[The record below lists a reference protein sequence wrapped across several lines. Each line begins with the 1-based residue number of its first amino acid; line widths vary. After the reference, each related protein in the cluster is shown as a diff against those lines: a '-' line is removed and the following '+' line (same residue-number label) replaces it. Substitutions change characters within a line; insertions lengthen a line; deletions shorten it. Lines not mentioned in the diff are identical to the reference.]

1 MTLAPMPLLTCAS
14 VPASREWYE
23 RVLGLVSV
31 HGGDEYDQLATVGLD
46 GHTTVLQLHRRSDE
60 HAHLVGPTR
69 QLGGNGVA
77 VWFET
82 TDYATALATLRA
94 AIADGTPVDVLE
106 DDHLNTNAH
115 HREFWLGDPDGY
127 TVVVASPHGDV
138 DL

>member
-1 MTLAPMPLLTCAS
+1 MSLAPMPLLTCTS
-14 VPASREWYE
+14 VAASRDWYE

-31 HGGDEYDQLATVGLD
+31 HGGDEYDQLASVGLD
-46 GHTTVLQLHRRSDE
+46 GHTTVLQLHHVSD
-60 HAHLVGPTR
+60 AHVHLADGATP
-69 QLGGNGVA
+69 LGGNGVA

-82 TDYATALATLRA
+82 TDYASALARLRS
-94 AIADGTPVDVLE
+94 AIADGLLVDVLE

-138 DL
+138 EL